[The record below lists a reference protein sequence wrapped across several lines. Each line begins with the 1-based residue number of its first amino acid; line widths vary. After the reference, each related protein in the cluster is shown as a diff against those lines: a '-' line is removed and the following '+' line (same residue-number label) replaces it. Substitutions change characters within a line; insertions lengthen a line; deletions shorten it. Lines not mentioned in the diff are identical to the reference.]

1 MRFVKIIAGV
11 VLLVGCAAVGL
22 LYYQTSRHAPQ
33 LKEWVAAVNEEG
45 TLAVQLRRVESGLFS
60 TLAETAIAVG
70 EGELLLNHRLS
81 SGLTGTTIHSTFA
94 LNDPATA
101 ALLREL
107 DIQGLSAATLTTQ
120 VGVGG
125 FDSVANV
132 PALAVALDDTT
143 ALSVAP
149 ASVHFRQQGAASQ
162 ARLELPEIC
171 LTEGST
177 TLRCTHL
184 VADSRQPDKENPL
197 VGEGTLQL
205 ERIALTDAAQPLQL
219 EAHGL
224 RLQAQTRMDPSFV
237 SSARYQMDMVQVGTL
252 PLTDIDLQTTL
263 RDLDGA
269 ALNRL
274 LTWQQQ
280 CATADEDRLPEL
292 LSQAVPLLVDILD
305 DRPSLE
311 INNLTLTVDAAALQG
326 SGKATLED
334 IENLLASGFSD
345 FSRLGSAE
353 GQLRFSSQL
362 VEKLATLFVVLQGL
376 ETAEQA
382 PSAEAV
388 AQVRDQ
394 LQGFIDQSPFF
405 TKTAEGY
412 QTTVRYRD
420 AQLEVNGKRL
430 L

>member
-1 MRFVKIIAGV
+1 
-11 VLLVGCAAVGL
+11 
-22 LYYQTSRHAPQ
+22 
-33 LKEWVAAVNEEG
+33 
-45 TLAVQLRRVESGLFS
+45 
-60 TLAETAIAVG
+60 
-70 EGELLLNHRLS
+70 
-81 SGLTGTTIHSTFA
+81 
-94 LNDPATA
+94 
-101 ALLREL
+101 
-107 DIQGLSAATLTTQ
+107 
-120 VGVGG
+120 
-125 FDSVANV
+125 
-132 PALAVALDDTT
+132 
-143 ALSVAP
+143 
-149 ASVHFRQQGAASQ
+149 
-162 ARLELPEIC
+162 
-171 LTEGST
+171 
-177 TLRCTHL
+177 
-184 VADSRQPDKENPL
+184 
-197 VGEGTLQL
+197 
-205 ERIALTDAAQPLQL
+205 
-219 EAHGL
+219 
-224 RLQAQTRMDPSFV
+224 MDPSFV
-237 SSARYQMDMVQVGTL
+237 SSARYQMALVQVGTL
-252 PLTDIDLQTTL
+252 PLTDIDLQTTLRDQYPSDIDLQTTL

-412 QTTVRYRD
+412 QTAVRYRD